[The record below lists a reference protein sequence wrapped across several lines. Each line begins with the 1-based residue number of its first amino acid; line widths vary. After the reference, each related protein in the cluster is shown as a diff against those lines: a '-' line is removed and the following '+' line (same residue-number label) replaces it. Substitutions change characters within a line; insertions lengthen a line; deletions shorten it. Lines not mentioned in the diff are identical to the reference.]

1 MQNES
6 ISESLTYVSDEPDIK
21 TLKYAYDQTVTE
33 LEAYFDLCRTSYD
46 DRRNWW
52 PGKSRDH
59 RKHGADAFPWE
70 GASDVEC
77 HVIDERITRLVSLFM
92 ASLNRANVRAFPVES
107 GDIARSKVVSGFL
120 KWMVS
125 SGYIPRFYREMEL
138 GANYL
143 LERGILITYVGW
155 QREDRRFIQQL
166 DLSQIAQMSPEIADA
181 INSGEM
187 DDELILLIQ
196 NIFPG
201 TTPKRAKKAIKE
213 LRKNGVAEL
222 PVVRRQVNAPEVKT
236 LAPDGDFFFPPY
248 VTDPQRAPYCF
259 WRTYYT
265 PQELENK
272 VVTDGWDEGFVEHV
286 IDKYRGVN
294 IDSIEREQEGR
305 RSISL
310 TDNAYEAEEL
320 IEICYGYQRL
330 VDPEDGA
337 EGIYCTVFHKEFSG
351 DEFTQ
356 GYAKFELLNGYE
368 DYPVVVTR
376 LSEDGKRLY
385 DASTIPS
392 ILRGIQNQV
401 KVERDSR
408 IDRNSL
414 ATLPPILHPVGQAPT
429 DWGPGRMIPYRRKGD
444 LDFAPTPAYNTGSLE
459 MENTML
465 ELADRLVGL
474 DETSS
479 ISQVRKQF
487 LVDKFLSHTA
497 EVLRMAYK
505 CFQRFGPDE
514 VFFRVTGIPDPQVLN
529 KGNPDEN
536 FDILIN
542 FDVQNTDP
550 ETVQNKLQQFVAL
563 NQLNAN
569 GRMNVDSLLDIAA
582 ASIDP
587 IMADAVLQ
595 PVESAQQQVVKD
607 VTDDLTKIFSGI
619 EMPARPAG
627 AQIAL
632 QVIQQYAQQPDVAQR
647 LQQDEAFAAR
657 LEKYAGQYTFQM
669 QQAQNAQIGRVGTA
683 PAQMGDISTQNV
695 MSESKPT
702 FAYFLQASCC

>member
-1 MQNES
+1 MISDN
-6 ISESLTYVSDEPDIK
+6 ISEALTYLSDEPDVK
-21 TLKYAYDQTVTE
+21 ALNLAYDQTVTE

-46 DRRNWW
+46 ERRNFW

-59 RKHGADAFPWE
+59 RKHGSDAFPWE
-70 GASDVEC
+70 GASDIEC
-77 HVIDERITRLVSLFM
+77 HIIDERITRLVALFM
-92 ASLNRANVRAFPVES
+92 SSLRRANVRAFPVES
-107 GDIARSKVVSGFL
+107 GDIVRSKVVSGFL

-143 LERGILITYVGW
+143 MERGILITYVGW
-155 QREDRRFIQQL
+155 HREDRTFKQL
-166 DLSQIAQMSPEIADA
+166 IDLNQIAQISPEAAMA
-181 INSGEM
+181 IQSGDSDE
-187 DDELILLIQ
+187 ELILLLQ
-196 NIFPG
+196 NTFDG
-201 TTPKRAKKAIKE
+201 VTEKRAKKALKQ
-213 LRKNGVAEL
+213 LRKEGVTEL
-222 PVVRRQVNAPEVKT
+222 PVVRRQVNSPEVKT

-259 WRTYYT
+259 WKTYYT
-265 PQELENK
+265 AQELQTK
-272 VVTDGWDEGFVEHV
+272 VSTDGWDEDFVDY
-286 IDKYRGVN
+286 IISKYRGVN

-310 TDNAYEAEEL
+310 TDNAYEADEL
-320 IEICYGYQRL
+320 IEIIYGYQRL
-330 VDPEDGA
+330 IDEEDGS

-351 DEFTQ
+351 NEIVP

-376 LSEDGKRLY
+376 LAEDTKRLY
-385 DASTIPS
+385 DTQTIPD

-401 KVERDSR
+401 KVEKDSR

-444 LDFAPTPAYNTGSLE
+444 LDFAPAPAYNQGSLE
-459 MENTML
+459 METTL
-465 ELADRLVGL
+465 TDLADRLVGL
-474 DETSS
+474 DEKSK
-479 ISQVRKQF
+479 ISTVRQQF

-497 EVLRMAYK
+497 EVMKMSFK

-514 VFFRVTGIPDPQVLN
+514 IFFRVTGIPDAQVFS

-542 FDVQNTDP
+542 FDVLNADP
-550 ETVQNKLQQFVAL
+550 ENVQAKLRQFAEL
-563 NQLNAN
+563 TQFNTNN
-569 GRMNVDSLLDIAA
+569 RMSMDNFLDIAA
-582 ASIDP
+582 SAVDP
-587 IMADAVLQ
+587 VMADAILQ
-595 PVESAQQQVVKD
+595 PVENAQEEVVKQ
-607 VTDDLTKIFSGI
+607 VTDDLAKIFAGI

-627 AQIAL
+627 AQIAI
-632 QVIQQYAQQPDVAQR
+632 QVIQEYTQQPDIAQR
-647 LQQDEAFAAR
+647 AATDEAFSAR
-657 LEKYAGQYTFQM
+657 LQKYVGQYTFQM

-683 PAQMGDISTQNV
+683 PAQMGDISTQN
-695 MSESKPT
+695 M
-702 FAYFLQASCC
+702 

>member
-1 MQNES
+1 M
-6 ISESLTYVSDEPDIK
+6 SDEPDIR
-21 TLKYAYDQTVTE
+21 TLNYAYDQTVTE

-46 DRRNWW
+46 DRRNFW

-70 GASDVEC
+70 GASDIEC

-92 ASLNRANVRAFPVES
+92 SALKRANIRAFPVES
-107 GDIARSKVVSGFL
+107 SDIERSKLVSGFL

-125 SGYIPRFYREMEL
+125 SGYIPRFFREMEL

-143 LERGILITYVGW
+143 LERGILISYVGW
-155 QREDRRFIQQL
+155 HREDRSFKQEI
-166 DLSQIAQMSPEIADA
+166 DLGQIGQINPDIYRA
-181 INSGEM
+181 IESGEQ
-187 DDELILLIQ
+187 DDELVLLIQ
-196 NIFPG
+196 NTFG
-201 TTPKRAKKAIKE
+201 GVSENRAKKALKE
-213 LRKNGVAEL
+213 LRSNGVTDL
-222 PVVRRQVNAPEVKT
+222 PIVRRQVNAPEVKT

-265 PQELENK
+265 PQELQNK
-272 VVTDGWDEGFVEHV
+272 VTTDGWDEDFVEYV

-320 IEICYGYQRL
+320 IEIVYGYQRL
-330 VDPEDGA
+330 IDEEDGS
-337 EGIYCTVFHKEFSG
+337 EGIYCTVFHKEFTG
-351 DEFTQ
+351 NETTP

-376 LSEDGKRLY
+376 LAEESKRLY
-385 DASTIPS
+385 DSQTMPS

-444 LDFAPTPAYNTGSLE
+444 LDFAPTPAYNSGSLE
-459 MENTML
+459 MEQTL
-465 ELADRLVGL
+465 TQLADRLVGL
-474 DETSS
+474 DEG
-479 ISQVRKQF
+479 SQMSQIRQQF

-497 EVLRMAYK
+497 EVLRMAFK

-514 VFFRVTGIPDPQVLN
+514 VFFRVTGTPDPQTFT
-529 KGNPDEN
+529 KGDPDEN

-550 ETVQNKLQQFVAL
+550 ETVKNKLAQFVQL

-569 GRMNVDSLLDIAA
+569 NRLNVDSLLDIAA
-582 ASIDP
+582 VEIDP
-587 IMADAVLQ
+587 VMADAVLQ
-595 PVESAQQQVVKD
+595 PVATAQQEMVKN
-607 VTDDLTKIFSGI
+607 VTDDLAKIYAGI

-627 AQIAL
+627 AQIAI
-632 QVIQQYAQQPDVAQR
+632 QVIQQYGQQPDVAER
-647 LQQDEAFAAR
+647 LQTDQSFAAR
-657 LEKYAGQYTFQM
+657 MQKYAGQYTFQI

-683 PAQMGDISTQNV
+683 PAQMGDVSTQN
-695 MSESKPT
+695 
-702 FAYFLQASCC
+702 L

>member
-1 MQNES
+1 MQNDS
-6 ISESLTYVSDEPDIK
+6 ISESLTYLQDEPDIK
-21 TLKYAYDQTVTE
+21 TLRYAYDQTVTE
-33 LEAYFDLCRTSYD
+33 LESYFDLCRTSYD

-70 GASDVEC
+70 GASDMEC

-92 ASLNRANVRAFPVES
+92 SALNRANVRAFPVES
-107 GDIARSKVVSGFL
+107 GDIARSKLVSGFL

-143 LERGILITYVGW
+143 LERGVLITYVGW
-155 QREDRRFIQQL
+155 QQEDRRFLQKL
-166 DLSQIAQMSPEIADA
+166 DLNQIAQMSPEVADA

-187 DDELILLIQ
+187 DDDLIALLQ
-196 NIFPG
+196 TVFEG
-201 TTPKRAKKAIKE
+201 TSNKRAKKAIKE

-222 PVVRRQVNAPEVKT
+222 PVVRRQVNAPDVKT

-286 IDKYRGVN
+286 IEKYRGVN
-294 IDSIEREQEGR
+294 VNSIDREQEGR

-310 TDNAYEAEEL
+310 TDTAYEADEL

-330 VDPEDGA
+330 IDQEDGA
-337 EGIYCTVFHKEFSG
+337 EGIYCTVFHREFSG
-351 DEFTQ
+351 DEMTQ

-368 DYPVVVTR
+368 DYPVVVTK
-376 LSEDGKRLY
+376 LSEDSKRLY
-385 DASTIPS
+385 DTMTIPS
-392 ILRGIQNQV
+392 VLRGIQNQV

-408 IDRNSL
+408 VDRNSL

-444 LDFAPTPAYNTGSLE
+444 LDFAPTPSYNSGSLE
-459 MENTML
+459 MENTLMQ
-465 ELADRLVGL
+465 LADRLVGL

-497 EVLRMAYK
+497 EVIRMAFK

-514 VFFRVTGIPDPQVLN
+514 IFFRVTGIPDPQVLD

-550 ETVQNKLQQFVAL
+550 DTVQAKLQQFVAL

-569 GRMNVDSLLDIAA
+569 GRLNVDSLLDVAA

-587 IMADAVLQ
+587 VMADAVLQ
-595 PVESAQQQVVKD
+595 PVETAQQQVIKD
-607 VTDDLTKIFSGI
+607 VTDDLAKIFSGI
-619 EMPARPAG
+619 EMPARPSGAG
-627 AQIAL
+627 IAM
-632 QVIQQYAQQPDVAQR
+632 QAIQQYTQQPDVAER
-647 LQQDEAFAAR
+647 LQSDEAFRAR
-657 LEKYAGQYTFQM
+657 LEKYAGQYTFQI

-683 PAQMGDISTQNV
+683 PAQMGEIQTQN
-695 MSESKPT
+695 
-702 FAYFLQASCC
+702 L

>member
-1 MQNES
+1 M
-6 ISESLTYVSDEPDIK
+6 SDEPDIR
-21 TLKYAYDQTVTE
+21 TLNYAYDQTVTE

-46 DRRNWW
+46 DRRNFW

-70 GASDVEC
+70 GASDIEC

-92 ASLNRANVRAFPVES
+92 SALKRANIRAFPVES
-107 GDIARSKVVSGFL
+107 SDIERSKLVSGFL

-125 SGYIPRFYREMEL
+125 SGYIPRFFREMEL

-143 LERGILITYVGW
+143 LERGILISYVGW
-155 QREDRRFIQQL
+155 HREDRSFKQEI
-166 DLSQIAQMSPEIADA
+166 DLGQIGQINPDIYRA
-181 INSGEM
+181 IESGEQ
-187 DDELILLIQ
+187 DDELVLLIQ
-196 NIFPG
+196 NTFG
-201 TTPKRAKKAIKE
+201 GVSENRAKKALKE
-213 LRKNGVAEL
+213 LRSNGVTDL
-222 PVVRRQVNAPEVKT
+222 PIVRRQVNAPEVKT

-265 PQELENK
+265 PQELQNK
-272 VVTDGWDEGFVEHV
+272 VTTDGWDEDFVEYV

-320 IEICYGYQRL
+320 IEIVYGYQRL
-330 VDPEDGA
+330 IDEEDGS
-337 EGIYCTVFHKEFSG
+337 EGIYCTVFHKEFTG
-351 DEFTQ
+351 NETTP

-376 LSEDGKRLY
+376 LAEESKRLY
-385 DASTIPS
+385 DSQTMPS

-444 LDFAPTPAYNTGSLE
+444 LDFAPTPAYNSGSLE
-459 MENTML
+459 MEQTL
-465 ELADRLVGL
+465 TQLADRLVGL
-474 DETSS
+474 DEG
-479 ISQVRKQF
+479 SQMSQIRQQF

-497 EVLRMAYK
+497 EVLRMAFK

-514 VFFRVTGIPDPQVLN
+514 VFFRVTGTPDPQTFT
-529 KGNPDEN
+529 KGDPDEN

-550 ETVQNKLQQFVAL
+550 ETVKNKLAQFVQL

-569 GRMNVDSLLDIAA
+569 NRLNVDSLLDIAA
-582 ASIDP
+582 VEIDP
-587 IMADAVLQ
+587 VMADAVLQ
-595 PVESAQQQVVKD
+595 PVATAQQEMVKN
-607 VTDDLTKIFSGI
+607 VTDDLAKIYAGI

-627 AQIAL
+627 AQIAI
-632 QVIQQYAQQPDVAQR
+632 QVIQQYGQQPDVAER
-647 LQQDEAFAAR
+647 LQTDQSFAAR
-657 LEKYAGQYTFQM
+657 MQKYAGQYTFQI

-683 PAQMGDISTQNV
+683 PAQMGEIDTQN
-695 MSESKPT
+695 
-702 FAYFLQASCC
+702 L

>member
-1 MQNES
+1 MQNDS
-6 ISESLTYVSDEPDIK
+6 ISESLTYLAEEPDIK
-21 TLKYAYDQTVTE
+21 TLRYAYDQIVTE

-46 DRRNWW
+46 DRRNYW

-70 GASDVEC
+70 GASDSEC

-92 ASLNRANVRAFPVES
+92 SSLKRANVRAFPVES
-107 GDIARSKVVSGFL
+107 SDIVRSKLVSGFL

-143 LERGILITYVGW
+143 LERGILISYVGW
-155 QREDRRFIQQL
+155 HREDRRFLQNLSLQQI
-166 DLSQIAQMSPEIADA
+166 SQISPEVSAA
-181 INSGEM
+181 IQSGEE
-187 DDELILLIQ
+187 DEALVELLIAT
-196 NIFPG
+196 FEG
-201 TTPKRAKKAIKE
+201 TTPKRAKKALKD
-213 LRKNGVAEL
+213 LRKNGEAEL
-222 PVVRRQVNAPEVKT
+222 PIVRRQINAPEVKT

-272 VVTDGWDEGFVEHV
+272 VITDGWDEGFVDYVIEH
-286 IDKYRGVN
+286 YRGVS

-320 IEICYGYQRL
+320 IEITYGYQRL
-330 VDPEDGA
+330 IDQEDGS
-337 EGIYCTVFHKEFSG
+337 EGIYCTVFHRDFDG
-351 DEFTQ
+351 NQMAQ

-368 DYPVVVTR
+368 DYPVVVTK
-376 LSEDGKRLY
+376 LSEDSKRLY
-385 DASTIPS
+385 DTNTIPS
-392 ILRGIQNQV
+392 VLRGIQNQV

-414 ATLPPILHPVGQAPT
+414 ATLPPILHPVGQAPN

-444 LDFAPTPAYNTGSLE
+444 LDFAPTPAYNQGSLE
-459 MENTML
+459 MEQTQQTQ
-465 ELADRLVGL
+465 ADRLVGL
-474 DETSS
+474 DENSN
-479 ISQVRKQF
+479 ISQIRQQF

-497 EVLRMAYK
+497 EVLRMAFK

-514 VFFRVTGIPDPQVLN
+514 VFFRVTGTPDPLTFT

-550 ETVQNKLQQFVAL
+550 ETVKSKLAQFVQL

-569 GRMNVDSLLDIAA
+569 NRLNVDSLLDIAA
-582 ASIDP
+582 AEIDP
-587 IMADAVLQ
+587 VMADAVLQ
-595 PVESAQQQVVKD
+595 PVETAQQEVVQG
-607 VTDDLTKIFSGI
+607 VTDDLSKIYSGI
-619 EMPARPAG
+619 EQPARPAG
-627 AQIAL
+627 ASIAI
-632 QVIQQYAQQPDVAQR
+632 QVIQQYSQQPDIAQR
-647 LQQDEAFAAR
+647 LQADPAFAER
-657 LEKYAGQYTFQM
+657 LQKYAGQYTFQV

-683 PAQMGDISTQNV
+683 PAQMGDIDTQN
-695 MSESKPT
+695 
-702 FAYFLQASCC
+702 L

>member
-1 MQNES
+1 MNS
-6 ISESLTYVSDEPDIK
+6 NSASEALTYLSDEPDIT
-21 TLKYAYDQTVTE
+21 TLNYAYDQTVTE

-70 GASDVEC
+70 GASDIEC

-92 ASLNRANVRAFPVES
+92 SALKRANIRAFPVES
-107 GDIARSKVVSGFL
+107 SDIARSKLVSGFL

-125 SGYIPRFYREMEL
+125 SGYIPRFFREMEL

-143 LERGILITYVGW
+143 LERGILISYVGW
-155 QREDRRFIQQL
+155 HREDRSFKQNINL
-166 DLSQIAQMSPEIADA
+166 AQIGEISPDIFRA
-181 INSGEM
+181 IESGEQ
-187 DDELILLIQ
+187 DEELIILLQ
-196 NIFPG
+196 NTFG
-201 TTPKRAKKAIKE
+201 GLSEKRAKKALKE
-213 LRKNGVAEL
+213 LRKSGETEL
-222 PVVRRQVNAPEVKT
+222 PIVRRQVNAPEVKT

-265 PQELENK
+265 AQELQNK
-272 VVTDGWDEGFVEHV
+272 VTTDGWDEDFVELV

-320 IEICYGYQRL
+320 IEIVYGYQRL
-330 VDPEDGA
+330 IDEEDGS
-337 EGIYCTVFHKEFSG
+337 EGIYCTVFHKDFTGNET
-351 DEFTQ
+351 TQ

-376 LSEDGKRLY
+376 LSEDSKRLY
-385 DASTIPS
+385 DSQTMPS

-414 ATLPPILHPVGQAPT
+414 ATLPPILHPVGQAPS

-444 LDFAPTPAYNTGSLE
+444 LDFAPTPAYNQGSVE
-459 MENTML
+459 MERTL
-465 ELADRLVGL
+465 TDLADKLVGL
-474 DETSS
+474 DEGSA
-479 ISQVRKQF
+479 ISQVRQQF

-497 EVLRMAYK
+497 EVIRMAFK

-514 VFFRVTGIPDPQVLN
+514 VFFRVTGTPDPQTFT
-529 KGNPDEN
+529 KGDPDEN

-550 ETVQNKLQQFVAL
+550 ETVKNKLAQFVQL

-569 GRMNVDSLLDIAA
+569 NRLNVDSLLDIAA
-582 ASIDP
+582 VEIDP
-587 IMADAVLQ
+587 VMADAVLQ
-595 PVESAQQQVVKD
+595 PVETAQQEMVKN
-607 VTDDLTKIFSGI
+607 VTDDLAKIYSGI

-627 AQIAL
+627 AQIAI

-647 LQQDEAFAAR
+647 LQVDQSFAAR
-657 LEKYAGQYTFQM
+657 MEKYSGQYTFQM

-683 PAQMGDISTQNV
+683 PAQMGEIQTQN
-695 MSESKPT
+695 
-702 FAYFLQASCC
+702 L

>member
-1 MQNES
+1 MNS
-6 ISESLTYVSDEPDIK
+6 DSASEALTYLSDEPDIK
-21 TLKYAYDQTVTE
+21 TLNYAYDQTVTE

-59 RKHGADAFPWE
+59 RKHGSDAFPWE
-70 GASDVEC
+70 GASDIEC

-92 ASLNRANVRAFPVES
+92 SALKRANIRAFPVES
-107 GDIARSKVVSGFL
+107 SDIARSKLVSGFL

-155 QREDRRFIQQL
+155 HREDRSFKQEIDLGQIGEISPDIYRAIESGQQ
-166 DLSQIAQMSPEIADA
+166 
-181 INSGEM
+181 
-187 DDELILLIQ
+187 DDELVALIQ
-196 NIFPG
+196 STFG
-201 TTPKRAKKAIKE
+201 GVSDKRAKKALKE
-213 LRKNGVAEL
+213 LRKNGSTEL
-222 PVVRRQVNAPEVKT
+222 PIVRRQINAPEVKT

-265 PQELENK
+265 PQELQNK
-272 VVTDGWDEGFVEHV
+272 VTTDGWNEDFVDLIIER
-286 IDKYRGVN
+286 YRGVN

-320 IEICYGYQRL
+320 IEIVYGYQRL
-330 VDPEDGA
+330 IDEEDGS
-337 EGIYCTVFHKEFSG
+337 EGIYCTVFHK
-351 DEFTQ
+351 DFTGNELAP

-376 LSEDGKRLY
+376 LSEDSKRLY
-385 DASTIPS
+385 DSQTMPS

-444 LDFAPTPAYNTGSLE
+444 LDFAPTPAYNNGSLE
-459 MENTML
+459 MEQTL
-465 ELADRLVGL
+465 TQLADRLVGL
-474 DETSS
+474 DEDSRVSS
-479 ISQVRKQF
+479 VRQQF

-497 EVLRMAYK
+497 EVLRMAFR

-514 VFFRVTGIPDPQVLN
+514 VFFRVTGIPDPQIFT

-550 ETVQNKLQQFVAL
+550 ETVERKLQQFASL
-563 NQLNAN
+563 APFNTNN
-569 GRMNVDSLLDIAA
+569 RMSMDNFLDIAA
-582 ASIDP
+582 QNIDP
-587 IMADAVLQ
+587 VMADTILQ
-595 PVESAQQQVVKD
+595 PVETAQQQVVQT
-607 VTDDLTKIFSGI
+607 VTDDLAKIYSGI
-619 EMPARPAG
+619 EMPAQPAG
-627 AQIAL
+627 AQIAM
-632 QVIQQYAQQPDVAQR
+632 QVIQQYAQQPDVAER
-647 LQQDEAFAAR
+647 LQTDEAFNAR
-657 LEKYAGQYTFQM
+657 MQKYIGQYTFQI

-683 PAQMGDISTQNV
+683 PAQMGDIQTQ
-695 MSESKPT
+695 S
-702 FAYFLQASCC
+702 L